1 MNDCERRNWLSSIPN
16 RPQMVFSAS
25 SFVLCGGVI
34 EEDRYL
40 VYLVCLACLVKQD
53 QPDEQNRPD
62 EPDQPAPPASR
73 ATIVF
78 PQPANL
84 S

>member
-1 MNDCERRNWLSSIPN
+1 
-16 RPQMVFSAS
+16 MVLSAS

-40 VYLVCLACLVKQD
+40 VYLVCLVCLVKQD

-62 EPDQPAPPASR
+62 EPDRPSFSSLLQTRPLTQAMIVRSSVAIR
-73 ATIVF
+73 ALI
-78 PQPANL
+78 A
-84 S
+84 